1 MSFLKRDHA
10 PLTEEAWK
18 AIDGAA
24 RMALETSLTARRVV
38 DVSEPRGFQFSA
50 LSLGRLDL
58 AEDTPEPGV
67 AYGVRRVLPL
77 VELRAPFEV
86 DIWELDNL
94 SRGAED
100 VDLTPVEEAAARA
113 AAFEDR
119 AVLLGLEGSMGPGLS
134 GSEAQD
140 PVGFP
145 HEANGFLEA
154 ISGALLTLRRA
165 SIGGPYALVTGR
177 ETYLFLASATAG
189 YPLMKR
195 VRDLI
200 QGPILESH
208 LVEGALLASLRGG
221 DFVLTLGQDFA
232 VGYETHDT
240 HKVRLYLTESF
251 AFQLVEPK
259 AIVRFEPSS

>member
-1 MSFLKRDHA
+1 MSFLKREHA
-10 PLTEEAWK
+10 PLTEEAWQ
-18 AIDGAA
+18 AIDEAA
-24 RMALETSLTARRVV
+24 RMALETSLTARRLV
-38 DVSEPRGFQFSA
+38 DVSEPRGFRFSA

-67 AYGVRRVLPL
+67 AFGLRRVLPL
-77 VELRAPFEV
+77 VETRVPFEV

-100 VDLTPVEEAAARA
+100 VDLTSVEEAAARA

-119 AVLLGLEGSMGPGLS
+119 AVLLGLPGTMEPGMS
-134 GSEAQD
+134 AAAGHP
-140 PVGFP
+140 PVDFE

-154 ISGALLTLRRA
+154 VSGALLTFRRT

-177 ETYLFLASATAG
+177 DTYLFLASAAAG

-208 LVEGALLASLRGG
+208 LVEGALLTSLRGG
-221 DFVLTLGQDFA
+221 DFALTLGQDFA

-240 HKVRLYLTESF
+240 RKVRLYLTESF

-259 AIVRFEPSS
+259 AVMRFERS